1 MSAAAIAASNSYVR
15 GFIAETVQSINF
27 SGQPNEI
34 VVVLVTPTAPAETPT
49 VEPTAEPTPTPTPT
63 FTPTAAPTS
72 TSTPTKT
79 PTVEPTPIPQSDPW
93 LIDMG
98 MAIVSAPEDESPVEV
113 DFSIRLTKTPD
124 NRAGES
130 AFVEASFDGGASEL
144 LYAIPQNMKAGEEVG
159 FAFRREL
166 APGPHSVLLTVGGL
180 FARTFDFNVEPSNVA
195 AMDGESPTPAGAD
208 SDAAQPT
215 SEPSPAPAAA
225 VASPTPVSAVAPTPT
240 VEIPASPTPAP
251 TYTATPTPTA
261 IPQATAA
268 AAPVPTV
275 IIPPSPTAAP
285 TRAATQTPTPAAT
298 ATPAPTATPRAVNQ
312 TPPHLRHLKYKN
324 YAVRLINE
332 QRAGQG
338 LEPVALGT
346 NDAAQMHAEDAL
358 ANCFSS
364 HWGSNG
370 LKPHMRYTLTG
381 GRQYNS
387 ENVSGSNYCIK
398 PSDGYVAVSDVEVEI
413 RKSSDGFFRSPGHR
427 QNILRP
433 QHKNVNIGLAWD
445 RHNFKMVQH
454 FEGDYVEYEK
464 APSIQGNVLSLKGRV
479 KNGAG
484 IGSEDGLGVQIYYD
498 RPPRRLT
505 LGQLSRTYC
514 YGIGLEVAALRE
526 PLTGGW
532 YYPDD
537 EFTTTQTSCPDP
549 YDVSPTAPAPRSHR
563 EAGAFWQSAYNT
575 SQASPTR
582 NVTAPW
588 ITARTWDAS
597 SSNFN
602 VVADIGRVLQKHGP
616 GVYTVVVWADIG
628 GIGEPVSDYAIFY
641 KTDPPRMR

>member
-1 MSAAAIAASNSYVR
+1 M
-15 GFIAETVQSINF
+15 GKTV
-27 SGQPNEI
+27 
-34 VVVLVTPTAPAETPT
+34 
-49 VEPTAEPTPTPTPT
+49 
-63 FTPTAAPTS
+63 
-72 TSTPTKT
+72 
-79 PTVEPTPIPQSDPW
+79 
-93 LIDMG
+93 
-98 MAIVSAPEDESPVEV
+98 VSALDAGSPVEV

-124 NRAGES
+124 NHAGGS

-144 LYAIPQNMKAGEEVG
+144 LYAISQNVKAGEEVG

-166 APGPHSVLLTVGGL
+166 APGPHSVLLTVGDS
-180 FARTFDFNVEPSNVA
+180 FAQTFDFNVDQSAIAE
-195 AMDGESPTPAGAD
+195 MDGERPTPPAAASPTAQLTSAPSPEPTAAISTQVSAATPTPA
-208 SDAAQPT
+208 
-215 SEPSPAPAAA
+215 
-225 VASPTPVSAVAPTPT
+225 
-240 VEIPASPTPAP
+240 VEIPASPTSTPAP
-251 TYTATPTPTA
+251 TSTVAPTPTA
-261 IPQATAA
+261 IPTATATAA
-268 AAPVPTV
+268 PVSTVSPAAL
-275 IIPPSPTAAP
+275 PTATP
-285 TRAATQTPTPAAT
+285 TRAATRTPTPTAT
-298 ATPAPTATPRAVNQ
+298 ATPVPTATPHAVNQ
-312 TPPHLRHLKYKN
+312 TEPHLRHLKYKS
-324 YAVRLINE
+324 YALRLINE

-381 GRQYNS
+381 GRQYSS
-387 ENVSGSNYCIK
+387 ENVSGSNYCVK
-398 PSDGYVAVSDVEVEI
+398 PGDGYVPVSDVDVEI

-427 QNILRP
+427 RNILRP
-433 QHKNVNIGLAWD
+433 QHKKVNIGIAWD

-464 APSIQGNVLSLKGRV
+464 APSIQGGILSLKGRV

-526 PLTGGW
+526 PLAGGW

-537 EFTTTQTSCPDP
+537 EFTTTQTTCPDP
-549 YDVSPTAPAPRSHR
+549 YDVSPTAPAPKSHK
-563 EAGAFWQSAYNT
+563 EAGVFWQSAYDA
-575 SQASPTR
+575 SRSSPTR
-582 NVTAPW
+582 SVTSPW
-588 ITARTWDAS
+588 ITAGTWDAS

-628 GIGEPVSDYAIFY
+628 AIREPVSDYAIFY
-641 KTDPPRMR
+641 KVDPPRMR